1 MDRVFL
7 DANVLFSVAY
17 GSPGIARLWNM
28 QKEGV
33 CQLTASRYVVE
44 EARRNLDL
52 SDQRARLEEKLLEVE
67 LVSEPPTDLKCP
79 LDLPEKDRPVFQAA
93 LAAKVTHLITGDIQH
108 FGPYLGQS
116 MQGVLILTPAAYF
129 ATVNPV

>member
-17 GSPGIARLWNM
+17 GSPGISRLWNM
-28 QKEGV
+28 QREGV

-52 SDQRARLEEKLLEVE
+52 PDQCARLEEKLQEIE
-67 LVSEPPTDLKCP
+67 LVPEPPADLRCS
-79 LDLPEKDRPVFQAA
+79 LDLPEKDRPVFLAA
-93 LAAKVTHLITGDIQH
+93 LTAKATHLITGDVHH
-108 FGPYLGQS
+108 FGPYMGQS
-116 MQGVLILTPAAYF
+116 IQGVLILTPAEYL